1 MWKKFL
7 SFYCINTYN
16 YNNYEWRFSSF
27 QYIPTWNRI
36 SADVIIFVAEGVGRA
51 HVALLI
57 VRLIHDLNDPEK
69 WNKIMWS
76 LQTDNLSTL
85 GKND

>member
-1 MWKKFL
+1 M
-7 SFYCINTYN
+7 NT
-16 YNNYEWRFSSF
+16 NNCNKHYEWRFSSF
-27 QYIPTWNRI
+27 QYIPTWSRI

-51 HVALLI
+51 RVALLI
-57 VRLIHDLNDPEK
+57 VHLIHDLNDPEK
-69 WNKIMWS
+69 WKKIMWS